1 MATGVPNFAF
11 FFGTSSSILR
21 FSFFTHSSSRRDSL
35 GDVDGGFGFFRTA
48 ARVRAVGIHGCHKR
62 R

>member
-1 MATGVPNFAF
+1 MATGVPNFA

-35 GDVDGGFGFFRTA
+35 EDAGGGFGFFQTGA
-48 ARVRAVGIHGCHKR
+48 GFRAVGIHGCHKR